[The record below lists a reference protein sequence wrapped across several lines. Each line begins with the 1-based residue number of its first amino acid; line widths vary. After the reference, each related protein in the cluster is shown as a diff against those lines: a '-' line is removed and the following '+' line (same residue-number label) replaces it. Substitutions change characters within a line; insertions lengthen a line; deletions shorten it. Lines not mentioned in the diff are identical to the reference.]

1 MRALSLFSTAVLLV
15 TSLQVSA
22 ATADQSWS
30 CVRDERATALRSKN
44 SRTDESPIT
53 GLKIEIKDAQLVDGQ
68 ITGWENADWKFTE
81 PSPSGR
87 NDPSFEAVL
96 ETKRSSGETV
106 VVSINS
112 DSWDHYNYTV
122 RLNTRTGQA
131 TVDEAIQQDCRNP
144 ASGVAVLN
152 CQRSQ

>member
-1 MRALSLFSTAVLLV
+1 MRTLSLISTAVLLM

-44 SRTDESPIT
+44 SRINESPIT
-53 GLKIEIKDAQLVDGQ
+53 GLQIKIKDAKLIDGE
-68 ITGWENADWKFTE
+68 ITGWENDAWKFTE

-87 NDPSFEAVL
+87 NDPTYEAVL
-96 ETKRSSGETV
+96 ENKRSSGDTV
-106 VVSINS
+106 VISVNS
-112 DSWDHYNYTV
+112 DGWDHYNYTV
-122 RLNTRTGQA
+122 RLNTRTGLA
-131 TVDEAIQQDCRNP
+131 TVDEAIQEDCRNP